1 MLQKMIYLCEKGRR
15 GSHPDK
21 KEHPDTSTLFLL
33 KSIIVIENSDDETYN
48 RVDNFF
54 IFIFLFHINRVF

>member
-1 MLQKMIYLCEKGRR
+1 MIYLCEKGRR

-48 RVDNFF
+48 RVDKFF